1 MPLKTSE
8 NINKRFV
15 FDAIANV
22 FDIAPH
28 ELSIEE
34 RWGWVFISYHQA
46 NREYNI
52 CRFSEDREGIF
63 IYLDKHAF
71 ADAGLGKI
79 SKESGKVLADMIE
92 ERSGTSKKIHVYTEL
107 PEELEEF
114 DKYIRKLD
122 QPENKSVWK
131 RVFRRKESEK

>member
-15 FDAIANV
+15 FDAIANI
-22 FDIAPH
+22 FNIAPH

-34 RWGWVFISYHQA
+34 SWGWVFISYHQA

-52 CRFSEDREGIF
+52 CRFSEDRAGIF

-79 SKESGKVLADMIE
+79 SKGSGKALADMIA
-92 ERSGTSKKIHVYTEL
+92 ERSGTNKAIHVYTEL
-107 PEELEEF
+107 PEELEEL
-114 DKYIRKLD
+114 DKYL
-122 QPENKSVWK
+122 
-131 RVFRRKESEK
+131 RKESEK